1 LHLAKSSVISATIDG
16 EASIF
21 LVGDNIDDGRSEEDG
36 YFMVETIH

>member
-1 LHLAKSSVISATIDG
+1 MDG

-21 LVGDNIDDGRSEEDG
+21 LVGDNIDEGLLMCSKEDG